1 MVCKQVINKNGKK
14 IECADINMSSDLFSS
29 EDTIA
34 QMVRAISGLMRCLPA
49 VVVVLV
55 RFQVVFPFYVRT
67 NLNFDLI

>member
-1 MVCKQVINKNGKK
+1 
-14 IECADINMSSDLFSS
+14 MSSDLFSS

-55 RFQVVFPFYVRT
+55 RFQVFKLNYNLAAADRFYVI
-67 NLNFDLI
+67 LLKSCYL